1 MLIFSPDALSVEN
14 IWYWGAEMKRF
25 YTFLL
30 MLAIVCLQACNPA
43 PQSHTSKPPLRFA
56 HNLWP
61 GYFPITI
68 AKAKGFFKEQGVD
81 VEIVFTEDQ
90 QPQIAAFYAGKY
102 DGLALPLGSII
113 IASGNNPD
121 IRVVYV
127 IDDSVGGD
135 AVVARS
141 EIETIQDLKGKTIG
155 ATLGGFGELFVES
168 MLQKAGL
175 NRNDITLINTDS
187 NHVPEWLASNRI
199 QAGQAWEPYVS
210 RAIKDGGRLLFSSEQ
225 TPGLIIDTIMFR
237 GAVLR
242 ERPEDVRAFIRACF
256 QAVDYWEAHPE
267 EVRTLLA
274 QTLKIQPEEI
284 SLKGI
289 KLLQVDDNR
298 RAFDRDNPHSLYH
311 NARRYAEFYIRTGS
325 LGRMPDIDK
334 LIDDAFLP
342 PRVKP
347 NHRRV

>member
-1 MLIFSPDALSVEN
+1 MKQFYVFLLIF
-14 IWYWGAEMKRF
+14 
-25 YTFLL
+25 
-30 MLAIVCLQACNPA
+30 AIVCLQACNPA
-43 PQSHTSKPPLRFA
+43 PQSNTSKPSLRFA

-68 AKAKGFFKEQGVD
+68 AKAKGFFKEQGVA
-81 VEIVFTEDQ
+81 VEIIFTEDQ

-210 RAIKDGGRLLFSSEQ
+210 RAIKDGGRMLFSSEQ

-242 ERPEDVRAFIRACF
+242 ERSEDVRAFIRACF

-289 KLLQVDDNR
+289 KLLQVDDNW

-334 LIDDAFLP
+334 LIDDSFLP
-342 PRVKP
+342 PRVKTQP
-347 NHRRV
+347 

>member
-14 IWYWGAEMKRF
+14 IWYWGAKMKRF

-256 QAVDYWEAHPE
+256 QAVDYWKAHPE

-298 RAFDRDNPHSLYH
+298 RAFDRDNLHSLYH

-342 PRVKP
+342 PRVQTQP
-347 NHRRV
+347 

>member
-1 MLIFSPDALSVEN
+1 
-14 IWYWGAEMKRF
+14 MKWSYVCLF
-25 YTFLL
+25 
-30 MLAIVCLQACNPA
+30 MLAIVCLHACKPA
-43 PQSHTSKPPLRFA
+43 PPSHTSKPPLRFV

-175 NRNDITLINTDS
+175 NRNDVTLINTDS

-242 ERPEDVRAFIRACF
+242 ERPEEVRAFIRACF

-334 LIDDAFLP
+334 LIDAAFLP
-342 PRVKP
+342 PRVNTQP
-347 NHRRV
+347 

>member
-1 MLIFSPDALSVEN
+1 
-14 IWYWGAEMKRF
+14 MKRF
-25 YTFLL
+25 VLCL
-30 MLAIVCLQACNPA
+30 CLAVLWGLQACDEASKPA
-43 PQSHTSKPPLRFA
+43 APKPPLRFV

-68 AKAKGFFKEQGVD
+68 AQAKGFFKEQGVAVD
-81 VEIVFTEDQ
+81 ILYTEDQ

-135 AVVARS
+135 AVVVKP
-141 EIETIQDLKGKTIG
+141 EIKTIQDLKGKTVG
-155 ATLGGFGELFVES
+155 ATLGGFGELFVEL
-168 MLQKAGL
+168 MLKTGGL
-175 NRNDITLINTDS
+175 NRSDVTLINTDS
-187 NHVPEWLASNRI
+187 NHVPELLTNDSI
-199 QAGQAWEPYVS
+199 HAGQAWEPYVT
-210 RAIKDGGRLLFSSEQ
+210 RAVEDGGHILFSSQQ

-237 GAVLR
+237 GSVLR

-256 QAVDYWEAHPE
+256 QAIAYWEKHPE
-267 EVRTLLA
+267 EVRMIVSQALGIL
-274 QTLKIQPEEI
+274 PEEI

-289 KLLQVDDNR
+289 KLLSIEENR
-298 RAFDRDNPHSLYH
+298 RVFQRHHEHSLYH

-334 LIDDAFLP
+334 LIDASFLP
-342 PRVKP
+342 PGSEQKP
-347 NHRRV
+347 

>member
-1 MLIFSPDALSVEN
+1 
-14 IWYWGAEMKRF
+14 MKRF
-25 YTFLL
+25 YLFLG
-30 MLAIVCLQACNPA
+30 IVIIGCLQACNPGPKPDA
-43 PQSHTSKPPLRFA
+43 SKPPLRFA

-68 AKAKGFFKEQGVD
+68 AQAKGFFKEQGVS
-81 VEIVFTEDQ
+81 VEIIYTEDQ

-141 EIETIQDLKGKTIG
+141 EIETIQDLRGRTVG
-155 ATLGGFGELFVES
+155 ATLGGFGELFVEL
-168 MLQKAGL
+168 MLQTAGL
-175 NRNDITLINTDS
+175 NRSDITLINTDS
-187 NHVPEWLASNRI
+187 NHVPELLASNRI

-210 RAIKDGGRLLFSSEQ
+210 RAVEDGGRMLFSSQQ

-256 QAVDYWEAHPE
+256 QAIEYWEAHPA
-267 EVRTLLA
+267 EV
-274 QTLKIQPEEI
+274 QTLVAQALNIPPEEI

-289 KLLQVDDNR
+289 KLLKADDNW
-298 RAFDRDNPHSLYH
+298 RAFQTDNPHSLYQ

-325 LGRMPDIDK
+325 LGRMPDIKK
-334 LIDDAFLP
+334 LIDASFLP
-342 PRVKP
+342 PRIETKE
-347 NHRRV
+347 